1 MSLRDKLKKASTG
14 IALGAALVAPTAMAR
29 PAQTN
34 QAPAP
39 IMQTVS
45 ENWTW
50 MNPQTAAH
58 DKAVY
63 DSLPK
68 EYRNFANKSFDTR
81 MEMQE
86 EWEQRDW
93 KKRQKTQGND
103 AGRILYSDKIGQDLK
118 SGKLNPEQAEMARQM
133 TTLGRPLGTVDTGKP
148 YAEQLR
154 DCGFDVMAKVAA
166 GNSALNM
173 SARDQ
178 AIYRVQ
184 EADSK
189 MLTSLDQN
197 SQARHDV
204 LVRTAQEENDAHHR
218 PNLFQRMLARPTK
231 VSDPKTY
238 TPATQYEKINGRYV
252 VVPMA
257 GTDTAYSY
265 HDEMTRRVANK
276 LAQEEQRTQ
285 AALKSK
291 SSDR

>member
-34 QAPAP
+34 QASAP
-39 IMQTVS
+39 ITQTVS

-204 LVRTAQEENDAHHR
+204 LVRTA
-218 PNLFQRMLARPTK
+218 
-231 VSDPKTY
+231 
-238 TPATQYEKINGRYV
+238 
-252 VVPMA
+252 
-257 GTDTAYSY
+257 
-265 HDEMTRRVANK
+265 
-276 LAQEEQRTQ
+276 
-285 AALKSK
+285 
-291 SSDR
+291 